1 MLFKVLISRN
11 ILITIKN
18 IQDKFLLLKYFWISS
33 FDIDCNFLNRVVTCS
48 SSKGR
53 VPQSSAYRTTPQDQI
68 STSGPAYSF
77 PDIT

>member
-1 MLFKVLISRN
+1 MPFKILISRN

-18 IQDKFLLLKYFWISS
+18 IHDKFLLKYFWISF